1 VDGPLVVDGFTA
13 EGEEEIG
20 VLRRDGQVHML
31 VKDDVD
37 LLLFDQDVAR
47 LLGLLRVAQA
57 PSG

>member
-1 VDGPLVVDGFTA
+1 LVVDGFTA